1 MEFRKFTAGIRS
13 YGLSE
18 QPSLDDFQ
26 EENVKFFDP

>member
-18 QPSLDDFQ
+18 QPSLDDIQ
-26 EENVKFFDP
+26 EQNVKFYDP